1 MNFSRP
7 DSLSLQP
14 LLWGMSELMRLAR
27 SMRHNCYTL
36 RPAAMS
42 RCMPSTSTPEPGPS
56 QCLHAHAVTG
66 ASSRLLISAPPTC
79 CGPGLSV
86 LCLLMPAPS
95 NAYWSELCAASFDG
109 RTVPEFQRTLLAV
122 GGSTVRAMFGPA
134 NFALILW
141 LLQCSCRIRR
151 ALSTPASPRKHT
163 FTLIQPHSTSRPSLS
178 LRSPSS
184 PSPPLFPSPTSSFTC
199 A

>member
-1 MNFSRP
+1 
-7 DSLSLQP
+7 
-14 LLWGMSELMRLAR
+14 
-27 SMRHNCYTL
+27 
-36 RPAAMS
+36 MS
-42 RCMPSTSTPEPGPS
+42 RCMPSTSTPAPGPS
-56 QCLHAHAVTG
+56 QCLHAHAVVTG
-66 ASSRLLISAPPTC
+66 AASHLLISAPPTC
-79 CGPGLSV
+79 CGLGLSA
-86 LCLLMPAPS
+86 LCLKLLCPLMAALSTP

-122 GGSTVRAMFGPA
+122 GGATVHAMFGPA
-134 NFALILW
+134 NFAFILW

-151 ALSTPASPRKHT
+151 ALSAPASPRKHT
-163 FTLIQPHSTSRPSLS
+163 FTLIQPNSTSRPSLP

>member
-1 MNFSRP
+1 VVLLCGRFEGIDARVLEARDLEEISIG
-7 DSLSLQP
+7 DFVLS
-14 LLWGMSELMRLAR
+14 GGE
-27 SMRHNCYTL
+27 
-36 RPAAMS
+36 PAAM
-42 RCMPSTSTPEPGPS
+42 
-56 QCLHAHAVTG
+56 CLIDACV
-66 ASSRLLISAPPTC
+66 RLL
-79 CGPGLSV
+79 PGVVGKEASLGEESFGDGDYAN
-86 LCLLMPAPS
+86 LLEYPHYTKPAE
-95 NAYWSELCAASFDG
+95 WDG

-122 GGSTVRAMFGPA
+122 GGATVRAMFGPA
-134 NFALILW
+134 NFALILR

-163 FTLIQPHSTSRPSLS
+163 FTLIQPHSTSRPSLP